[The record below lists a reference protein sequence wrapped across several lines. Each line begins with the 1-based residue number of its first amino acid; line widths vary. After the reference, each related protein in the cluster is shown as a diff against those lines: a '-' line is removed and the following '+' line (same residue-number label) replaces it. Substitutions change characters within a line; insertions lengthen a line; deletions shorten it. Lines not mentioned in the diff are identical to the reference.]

1 MLPCVH
7 APVYVCVRERV
18 SSLSSVET
26 VPTAPVALLD
36 RSICHR
42 VSGSQAAVMRCVS
55 EPAVGLR
62 RGRDGGLSLFW

>member
-1 MLPCVH
+1 M
-7 APVYVCVRERV
+7 

-36 RSICHR
+36 RSIYHR

-62 RGRDGGLSLFW
+62 RGRDGGFSLFLFMLLIVVIRWPERED

>member
-1 MLPCVH
+1 M
-7 APVYVCVRERV
+7 